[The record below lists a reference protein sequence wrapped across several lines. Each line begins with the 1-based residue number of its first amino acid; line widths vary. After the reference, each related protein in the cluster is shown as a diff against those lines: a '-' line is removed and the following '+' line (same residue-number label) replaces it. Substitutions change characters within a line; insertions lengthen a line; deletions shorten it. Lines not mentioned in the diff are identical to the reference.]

1 MSVLPDTPSVC
12 IYADPADLLVRHSSA
27 NRAMFLNQLCFV
39 CTLDKIENSVY
50 ENQRAL
56 KGS

>member
-39 CTLDKIENSVY
+39 CTLENSVY